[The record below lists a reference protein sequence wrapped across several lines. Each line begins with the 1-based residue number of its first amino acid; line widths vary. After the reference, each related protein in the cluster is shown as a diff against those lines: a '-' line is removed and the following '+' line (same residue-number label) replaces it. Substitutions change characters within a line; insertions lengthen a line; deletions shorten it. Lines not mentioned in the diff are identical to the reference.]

1 VHLLRDTPT
10 LEVDVSDDGAKV
22 SAFIVGVSLS
32 RCTFTWD
39 DKEKTPVL
47 ADLTLD
53 LAPRELHM
61 VVGAV
66 ASVRIDCIDYV
77 IINFKALI
85 DVLQGK
91 SSLLMSILRETA
103 LVEGTLRVNARKVHA
118 GIRHI

>member
-1 VHLLRDTPT
+1 
-10 LEVDVSDDGAKV
+10 
-22 SAFIVGVSLS
+22 VSLS

-39 DKEKTPVL
+39 DEEKTPVL

-53 LAPRELHM
+53 LAPRELHL

-66 ASVRIDCIDYV
+66 ASVRIDCIDYA

-91 SSLLMSILRETA
+91 SSLLMSILRETT